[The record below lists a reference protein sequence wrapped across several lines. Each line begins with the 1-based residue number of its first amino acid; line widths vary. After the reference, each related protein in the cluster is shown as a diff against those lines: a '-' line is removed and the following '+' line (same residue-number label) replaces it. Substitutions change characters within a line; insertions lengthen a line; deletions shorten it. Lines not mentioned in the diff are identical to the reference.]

1 MAWVAVGVGVAG
13 LASSVIGGIKA
24 GKNAKRM
31 REMAKDVPVRERS
44 KIPDQM
50 IQQAQSE
57 LNANPFVS
65 VQNRQIASNQANMLA
80 GAQRNVVDPTQ
91 LLSLVSAYGS
101 QASQD
106 AFKNNQM
113 NQQMRM
119 QKLQDLYNA
128 QRAGQQEDQAMY
140 DGAFTTFNSK
150 ANILNAAGQTEA
162 SAWQKTGNTLLSSAN
177 LLNSAIPRK

>member
-1 MAWVAVGVGVAG
+1 MSWVAVGVGVAG

-24 GKNAKRM
+24 GKTAKKM
-31 REMAKDVPVRERS
+31 DKLAGEVPVRERS
-44 KIPDQM
+44 KLPEQM
-50 IQQAQSE
+50 MNQAQAE

-65 VQNRQIASNQANMLA
+65 VQNRQIAGNQANLMA

-91 LLSLVSAYGS
+91 LLSLVSAYGA

-106 AFKNNQM
+106 AFKSNQL
-113 NQQMRM
+113 NQQMRL

-140 DGAFTTFNSK
+140 DATQTAFNSK
-150 ANILNAAGQTEA
+150 ANLIGAAGQTRA
-162 SAWQKTGNTLLSSAN
+162 NAWQKTGNTLLSAAN
-177 LLNSAIPRK
+177 LYDTAKRG